1 MPLSPGVVHGQR
13 WSRVAAICLVLDN
26 GDPMLGPAD
35 TVEQRESVSMAML
48 TVMERLWPNERVV

>member
-1 MPLSPGVVHGQR
+1 
-13 WSRVAAICLVLDN
+13 
-26 GDPMLGPAD
+26 MLGPAD